1 MTNGRKALLS
11 AAFCGL
17 WAVVIWYYAGAR
29 TEAKD
34 AHREAEFRPTA
45 TAAGHFME
53 EAVDPRYPGV
63 IRDIFMAMDGD
74 AKHGGGHS
82 AAARPDNVGKEKT
95 MIADMRQRFRFI
107 GYIGRGHEMFAFVSD
122 GQEVFAAKKGALL
135 SDGFRVSEISDDALT
150 VEPVQGSGLL
160 WLGHEG
166 GFPQ

>member
-34 AHREAEFRPTA
+34 AHREVQAGQA

-53 EAVDPRYPGV
+53 EAHDPRYPGV
-63 IRDIFMAMDGD
+63 IRDMFTALDGD
-74 AKHGGGHS
+74 AKDGGKPL
-82 AAARPDNVGKEKT
+82 AAARSDNAGKEKSR
-95 MIADMRQRFRFI
+95 IADMRQRFRFI
-107 GYIGRGHEMFAFVSD
+107 GYIGRGDERFAFVSD

-135 SDGFRVSEISDDALT
+135 GDWFRVSEISDDALT

-160 WLGHEG
+160 WLGLDEG
-166 GFPQ
+166 GS

>member
-34 AHREAEFRPTA
+34 AHREVQSGPTA
-45 TAAGHFME
+45 AAGHLMD
-53 EAVDPRYPGV
+53 EASDPRYPGV
-63 IRDIFMAMDGD
+63 IRDMFSALDADAMGS
-74 AKHGGGHS
+74 GGPS
-82 AAARPDNVGKEKT
+82 AAARPDNAGKEKAR
-95 MIADMRQRFRFI
+95 IAGMRQRFRFI
-107 GYIGRGHEMFAFVSD
+107 GYIGRGDEMLAFVSD

-150 VEPVQGSGLL
+150 VEDAQGSGLL
-160 WLGHEG
+160 WLGLDEG
-166 GFPQ
+166 GS